1 MAGSEVGDFLYV
13 KDAKHCW
20 LLHKCTGHTD
30 GGATM
35 LELQAPFVG
44 SGTLRATST
53 KKLTDKNSRRC
64 DVTHRDEATNDV
76 SNLNEVSE
84 AAVLEVLRRRLYA
97 GMIYTAVADIL
108 IVVNPFKTVVNG
120 AYPNGIED
128 TARIPAA
135 AREEGA
141 LPHIYRT
148 ADEAYSGML
157 KTGKDQS
164 AIMSGESGAGKTIQ
178 TKLIMR
184 YLAFIC
190 QKEAAENSS
199 SGGKGGN
206 ARGSFCVGGGRSGS
220 AGAAGAAGVAQSARA
235 RRASRLM
242 SDVRRRS
249 SVSLLRSSGRVG
261 AAGGVR
267 RPSLIP
273 ANAARLSMETAILNC
288 NCFLEAFG
296 NAKTPMNDN
305 SSRFGK
311 FIKLFYRHRMI
322 CGAAMQEFLLEKG
335 RLTTRSPGHH
345 VYHIFRLLCNGAPP
359 ALRSQIG
366 LKSLKAYSMVAA
378 EARDSDPAADAAYFD
393 ECCES

>member
-20 LLHKCTGHTD
+20 LLHKCMGHTD
-30 GGATM
+30 SGATM

-97 GMIYTAVADIL
+97 GMIYTSVADIL

-120 AYPNGIED
+120 AYPDGIES

-148 ADEAYSGML
+148 ADEAYTRML
-157 KTGKDQS
+157 STGKDQS

-190 QKEAAENSS
+190 QKEAAENGGSAS
-199 SGGKGGN
+199 GKGGN

-220 AGAAGAAGVAQSARA
+220 SAGVAQRARA

-249 SVSLLRSSGRVG
+249 SISLLRS
-261 AAGGVR
+261 
-267 RPSLIP
+267 
-273 ANAARLSMETAILNC
+273 T
-288 NCFLEAFG
+288 
-296 NAKTPMNDN
+296 
-305 SSRFGK
+305 
-311 FIKLFYRHRMI
+311 
-322 CGAAMQEFLLEKG
+322 
-335 RLTTRSPGHH
+335 
-345 VYHIFRLLCNGAPP
+345 
-359 ALRSQIG
+359 
-366 LKSLKAYSMVAA
+366 
-378 EARDSDPAADAAYFD
+378 
-393 ECCES
+393 